1 MTRIHPTA
9 IVHPTADIAGDVTIG
24 PYCFIGEGVTIGA
37 GTVLHNSVTIQC
49 HTTIGAGNEFYPYS
63 VIGGDPQDRKFCGEH
78 TILEIGDRNII
89 RELVTIH
96 RGTGNGGGITR
107 LGSDNLIMGTVHIAH
122 DCIIGSAVTLANA
135 VMLAGHIRIED
146 GASIGGGAGLHH
158 FTSVGTCA
166 FVAAMAR
173 VPKDVP
179 PFMIVEGSPAE
190 VRAPNLIAMVRRGYA
205 PDHIDSIKD
214 AYKRLFRDNGAPMS
228 DKLVELKSQ
237 YEDVPA
243 VLQLCDS
250 LQASADGVH
259 GRALEVHRADDKR
272 TVEVK

>member
-9 IVHPTADIAGDVTIG
+9 IVHPAAEIADDVTIG
-24 PYCFIGEGVTIGA
+24 PYCFIGEGVTIGS
-37 GTVLHNSVTIQC
+37 GTVLHNSVTVQC
-49 HTTIGAGNEFYPYS
+49 HTTIGRDNTIYPYA
-63 VIGGDPQDRKFCGEH
+63 VVGGDPQDRKFCGEH
-78 TILEIGDRNII
+78 TILEIGDRNTI

-107 LGSDNLIMGTVHIAH
+107 IGNDNLIMGTVHIAH
-122 DCIIGSAVTLANA
+122 DCIIGSDVILANA

-146 GASIGGGAGLHH
+146 GANIGGGAGLHH

-166 FVAAMAR
+166 MIGAMAR

-190 VRAPNLIAMVRRGYA
+190 VRAPNTIAMVRRGYA
-205 PDHIDSIKD
+205 ADHVDSIKE
-214 AYKRLFRDNGAPMS
+214 AYKRLFRDNGAPMA
-228 DKLVELKSQ
+228 DKLVDLKSE
-237 YEDVPA
+237 YRGVPA
-243 VLQLCDS
+243 VLRLCEF
-250 LQASADGVH
+250 LEASADGVH